1 MDEQLLQELICVFLK
16 VNCDPSDDQF
26 HALACAAGIDHET
39 LESIAYKMLGEAE
52 HGEQDEVELLAET
65 TVETDGVGEEGLSD
79 AQDVL
84 DGDYDPNVTKTDDLM
99 LNDGLPAGEDS
110 TALLQ
115 DTTLNDGVSSGDTG
129 AGIADQSLLYSDG
142 LAPMKLGASARLR
155 SVLGK

>member
-1 MDEQLLQELICVFLK
+1 MDEELLRELIALFLK
-16 VNCDPSDDQF
+16 INPEPSDAQF
-26 HALACAAGIDHET
+26 HALAGSIGIDHQE
-39 LESIAYKMLGEAE
+39 LESISYQMLSEAE
-52 HGEQDEVELLAET
+52 QGGEVYANDAPGEDE
-65 TVETDGVGEEGLSD
+65 LSD

-84 DGDYDPNVTKTDDLM
+84 DGEYDPNTTKTDDLM

-155 SVLGK
+155 SLLGK

>member
-1 MDEQLLQELICVFLK
+1 MNEELLRELITLFLSI
-16 VNCDPSDDQF
+16 NPDPSDAQF
-26 HALACAAGIDHET
+26 HALAGACGVDHST
-39 LESIAYKMLGEAE
+39 LESISYQMLSEAE
-52 HGEQDEVELLAET
+52 NGGEVYANDAPGEDE
-65 TVETDGVGEEGLSD
+65 LSD

-84 DGDYDPNVTKTDDLM
+84 DGDYDPNTTKTDDLM

-115 DTTLNDGVSSGDTG
+115 DTALNDGVSTGDTG

-155 SVLGK
+155 SILGK

>member
-1 MDEQLLQELICVFLK
+1 MNEELLRELITLFLK
-16 VNCDPSDDQF
+16 INPDPSDAQF
-26 HALACAAGIDHET
+26 HALAGAIGIDHQE
-39 LESIAYKMLGEAE
+39 LESISYSMLSEAE
-52 HGEQDEVELLAET
+52 HGEEVYAADEGDA
-65 TVETDGVGEEGLSD
+65 VGEEDLSD

-84 DGDYDPNVTKTDDLM
+84 DGEYDPNTTKTDDLM

-115 DTTLNDGVSSGDTG
+115 DTALNDGVSSGDTG

-155 SVLGK
+155 SALGK